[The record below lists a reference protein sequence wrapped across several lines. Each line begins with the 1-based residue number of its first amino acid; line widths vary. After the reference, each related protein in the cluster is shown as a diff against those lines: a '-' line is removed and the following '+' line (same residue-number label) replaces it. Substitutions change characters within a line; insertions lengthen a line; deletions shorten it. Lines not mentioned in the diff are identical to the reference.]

1 MISDGDVSRWCEDW
15 KHQYSGV
22 ALAVVRPGNT
32 AQVAEVLSLCDIFG
46 VAVVP
51 QGGNTGMV
59 AGAIPDG
66 SGEQIVLDL
75 TRLSKIR
82 KIDSINMAVH
92 VDAGVTL
99 HQLRVAVEEKGL
111 MFPLSMGSEGSC
123 TIGGI
128 VATNAGGTQV
138 LRYGTTRD
146 LTLGV
151 ECVFADGSIWDGMRS
166 LRKDNTGYN
175 LRDLMIGSEGTLAV
189 ITGAVFKLYPGNLQ
203 RHAALVRIRTLENA
217 VTFFELVRKKHCDE
231 LTAFEIMNSH
241 SLSLVKQYLLD
252 IQMPFLPD
260 AGEWTVLIELSFG
273 MDTKVGDESLQS
285 VLELALEDS
294 CIEDAVPASNLKQI
308 SEFWK
313 IREGVALAQVHEGP
327 NIKNDIS
334 LPIGNVPAFVIDAAH
349 ELREIDSG
357 IRFVVFGHLGD
368 GNLHYNVQ
376 APLGVNAKDY
386 VVENASR
393 ITSRVNELVRKFDGS
408 ISAEHGIGATKVEEL
423 SKYKGAVAL
432 DIMCRIRNALDPRST
447 LNPGKLIS

>member
-1 MISDGDVSRWCEDW
+1 
-15 KHQYSGV
+15 
-22 ALAVVRPGNT
+22 
-32 AQVAEVLSLCDIFG
+32 
-46 VAVVP
+46 
-51 QGGNTGMV
+51 
-59 AGAIPDG
+59 
-66 SGEQIVLDL
+66 
-75 TRLSKIR
+75 
-82 KIDSINMAVH
+82 
-92 VDAGVTL
+92 
-99 HQLRVAVEEKGL
+99 
-111 MFPLSMGSEGSC
+111 
-123 TIGGI
+123 
-128 VATNAGGTQV
+128 
-138 LRYGTTRD
+138 
-146 LTLGV
+146 
-151 ECVFADGSIWDGMRS
+151 
-166 LRKDNTGYN
+166 
-175 LRDLMIGSEGTLAV
+175 
-189 ITGAVFKLYPGNLQ
+189 
-203 RHAALVRIRTLENA
+203 
-217 VTFFELVRKKHCDE
+217 
-231 LTAFEIMNSH
+231 MNSH

-393 ITSRVNELVRKFDGS
+393 IISRVNELVRKFDGS

-423 SKYKGAVAL
+423 S
-432 DIMCRIRNALDPRST
+432 
-447 LNPGKLIS
+447 